1 MIKINPDILVF
12 YKDLEKNNNREWF
25 EKQKSRYKALES
37 ELKVFNE
44 EVKNGLDKEDDI
56 ERVKMFRIYRDVRF
70 SKDKTPY
77 KTHVGVSFHRKK
89 PKLRG
94 GYYMHIKPENS
105 FIAGGF
111 WDPNPKDLFRI
122 RKELEFDAQELR
134 NIINE
139 KKFNS
144 IWGELQGEKVKTAPK
159 NFNKKHPDIDLI
171 RHKQY
176 IFIKKFNDK
185 SVLSS
190 DFINEVINNF
200 IAIRPFF
207 DHMTNILT
215 TDLNGVPII

>member
-12 YKDLEKNNNREWF
+12 YKDLAKNNNREWF

-44 EVKNGLDKEDDI
+44 KVKNNLDKKDDI

-94 GYYMHIKPENS
+94 GYYLHIKPENS

-139 KKFNS
+139 KKFNL

-159 NFNKKHPDIDLI
+159 NFNKEHPDIDLI

-190 DFINEVINNF
+190 DFFNEVINNF

>member
-190 DFINEVINNF
+190 DFLNEVINNF

>member
-12 YKDLEKNNNREWF
+12 YKDIEKNNNREWF

-77 KTHVGVSFHRKK
+77 KTHFGVSFHRKK

-139 KKFNS
+139 KKFNL

-159 NFNKKHPDIDLI
+159 NFNKEHPDIDLI

-190 DFINEVINNF
+190 NFLNEVINNF

>member
-12 YKDLEKNNNREWF
+12 YKDLAKNNNREWF

-94 GYYMHIKPENS
+94 GYYMNIKPKNS

-122 RKELEFDAQELR
+122 SKELEFDAQELR

-139 KKFNS
+139 KKFNL

-159 NFNKKHPDIDLI
+159 NFNKEHPDIDLI

-190 DFINEVINNF
+190 DFLNEVINNF

-215 TDLNGVPII
+215 TDLNGVSII

>member
-25 EKQKSRYKALES
+25 EKQKSRYKALET

-139 KKFNS
+139 KKLNL

-159 NFNKKHPDIDLI
+159 NFNKEHPDIDLI

-190 DFINEVINNF
+190 DFLNEVINNF

-215 TDLNGVPII
+215 TDLNGIPII

>member
-1 MIKINPDILVF
+1 
-12 YKDLEKNNNREWF
+12 
-25 EKQKSRYKALES
+25 
-37 ELKVFNE
+37 
-44 EVKNGLDKEDDI
+44 
-56 ERVKMFRIYRDVRF
+56 
-70 SKDKTPY
+70 
-77 KTHVGVSFHRKK
+77 
-89 PKLRG
+89 
-94 GYYMHIKPENS
+94 MHIKPENS

-139 KKFNS
+139 KKFNL

-159 NFNKKHPDIDLI
+159 NFNKEHPDIDLI

-190 DFINEVINNF
+190 DFLNEVINNF

>member
-56 ERVKMFRIYRDVRF
+56 ERVKMFRIYRVVRF

-139 KKFNS
+139 KKFNL

-159 NFNKKHPDIDLI
+159 NFNKEHPDIDLI

-190 DFINEVINNF
+190 DFLNEVINNF

>member
-12 YKDLEKNNNREWF
+12 YKDIEKNNNREWF

-77 KTHVGVSFHRKK
+77 KTHFGVSFHRKK

-139 KKFNS
+139 KKFNL

-159 NFNKKHPDIDLI
+159 NFNKEHPDIDLI

-190 DFINEVINNF
+190 DFLNEVINNF

>member
-25 EKQKSRYKALES
+25 EKQKSRYKALET

-94 GYYMHIKPENS
+94 GYYMHIKPEKS

-139 KKFNS
+139 KKFNL

-159 NFNKKHPDIDLI
+159 NFNKEHPDIDLI

-190 DFINEVINNF
+190 DFLNEVINNF

-215 TDLNGVPII
+215 TDLNGFPII

>member
-1 MIKINPDILVF
+1 MIKINPDMLAF
-12 YKDLEKNNNREWF
+12 YKNLEKNNNREWF
-25 EKQKSRYKALES
+25 EKQKSKYKALES
-37 ELKVFNE
+37 ELKLFNE
-44 EVKNGLDKEDDI
+44 EVKKGLDKEDDI

-105 FIAGGF
+105 FIACGF
-111 WDPNPKDLFRI
+111 WNPNPKDLYRI
-122 RKELEFDAQELR
+122 RKELEFDAQEVR

-139 KKFNS
+139 KKFNL

-190 DFINEVINNF
+190 DFLNEIINNF

>member
-1 MIKINPDILVF
+1 
-12 YKDLEKNNNREWF
+12 
-25 EKQKSRYKALES
+25 
-37 ELKVFNE
+37 
-44 EVKNGLDKEDDI
+44 
-56 ERVKMFRIYRDVRF
+56 
-70 SKDKTPY
+70 
-77 KTHVGVSFHRKK
+77 
-89 PKLRG
+89 
-94 GYYMHIKPENS
+94 MHITPKNS

-139 KKFNS
+139 KKFNL

-159 NFNKKHPDIDLI
+159 NFNKEHPDIDLI

-190 DFINEVINNF
+190 DFLNEVINNF

-215 TDLNGVPII
+215 TDLNGVSII

>member
-94 GYYMHIKPENS
+94 G
-105 FIAGGF
+105 
-111 WDPNPKDLFRI
+111 
-122 RKELEFDAQELR
+122 
-134 NIINE
+134 
-139 KKFNS
+139 
-144 IWGELQGEKVKTAPK
+144 
-159 NFNKKHPDIDLI
+159 
-171 RHKQY
+171 
-176 IFIKKFNDK
+176 
-185 SVLSS
+185 
-190 DFINEVINNF
+190 
-200 IAIRPFF
+200 
-207 DHMTNILT
+207 
-215 TDLNGVPII
+215 

>member
-94 GYYMHIKPENS
+94 GYYMHIKSEKS

-139 KKFNS
+139 KKFNL

-159 NFNKKHPDIDLI
+159 NFNKEHPDIDLI

-190 DFINEVINNF
+190 DFFNEVINNF

-215 TDLNGVPII
+215 TDLNGVSII

>member
-12 YKDLEKNNNREWF
+12 YKDLAKNNNREWF

-77 KTHVGVSFHRKK
+77 KTHFGVSFHRKK

-139 KKFNS
+139 KKFNL

-159 NFNKKHPDIDLI
+159 NFNKEHPDIDLI

-190 DFINEVINNF
+190 DFLNEVINNF

>member
-12 YKDLEKNNNREWF
+12 YKDIEKNNNREWF

-77 KTHVGVSFHRKK
+77 KTHFGVSFHRKK

-122 RKELEFDAQELR
+122 RKELDFDAQELR

-139 KKFNS
+139 KKFNL
-144 IWGELQGEKVKTAPK
+144 IWGELEGEKVKTAPK

-190 DFINEVINNF
+190 DFLNEVINNF

>member
-25 EKQKSRYKALES
+25 EKQKSRYKALET

-139 KKFNS
+139 KKFNL

-159 NFNKKHPDIDLI
+159 NFNKEHPDIDLI

-190 DFINEVINNF
+190 DFLNEVINNF

>member
-12 YKDLEKNNNREWF
+12 YKDIEKNNNREWF

-77 KTHVGVSFHRKK
+77 KTHFGVSFHRKK

-139 KKFNS
+139 KKFNL

-159 NFNKKHPDIDLI
+159 NFNKEHPDIDLI

-190 DFINEVINNF
+190 DFLNEVINNF

-207 DHMTNILT
+207 DYMTNILT

>member
-139 KKFNS
+139 KKFNL
-144 IWGELQGEKVKTAPK
+144 IWGELKGEKVKTAPK
-159 NFNKKHPDIDLI
+159 NFYKEHPDIDLI

-190 DFINEVINNF
+190 DFLNEVINNF

>member
-12 YKDLEKNNNREWF
+12 YKDIEKNNNREWF

-77 KTHVGVSFHRKK
+77 KTHFGVSFHRKK

-122 RKELEFDAQELR
+122 RKELDFDAQELR

-139 KKFNS
+139 KKFNL

-159 NFNKKHPDIDLI
+159 NFNKEHPDIDLI

-190 DFINEVINNF
+190 DFLNEVINNF

>member
-56 ERVKMFRIYRDVRF
+56 ERVKMFRIYRDVRS

-139 KKFNS
+139 KKFNL

-159 NFNKKHPDIDLI
+159 NFNKEHPDIHLI

-190 DFINEVINNF
+190 DFFNEVINNF

-215 TDLNGVPII
+215 TDLNGVSII

>member
-56 ERVKMFRIYRDVRF
+56 ERVKMFRIYRVVRF

-139 KKFNS
+139 KKFNL

-159 NFNKKHPDIDLI
+159 NFNKEHPDIDLI

-190 DFINEVINNF
+190 DFLNEVINNF

-215 TDLNGVPII
+215 TDLNGIPII

>member
-12 YKDLEKNNNREWF
+12 YKDIEKNNNREWF

-77 KTHVGVSFHRKK
+77 KTHFGVSFHRKK

-122 RKELEFDAQELR
+122 RKELDFDAQELR

-139 KKFNS
+139 KKFNL
-144 IWGELQGEKVKTAPK
+144 IWGELEGEKVKTAPK

-190 DFINEVINNF
+190 DFLNEVINNF

-207 DHMTNILT
+207 DYMTNILT

>member
-1 MIKINPDILVF
+1 M
-12 YKDLEKNNNREWF
+12 
-25 EKQKSRYKALES
+25 
-37 ELKVFNE
+37 
-44 EVKNGLDKEDDI
+44 
-56 ERVKMFRIYRDVRF
+56 
-70 SKDKTPY
+70 
-77 KTHVGVSFHRKK
+77 
-89 PKLRG
+89 
-94 GYYMHIKPENS
+94 
-105 FIAGGF
+105 
-111 WDPNPKDLFRI
+111 FRI

-139 KKFNS
+139 KKFNL

-159 NFNKKHPDIDLI
+159 NFNKEHPDIDLI

-190 DFINEVINNF
+190 DFLNEVINNF

-215 TDLNGVPII
+215 TDLNGIPII